1 MKSKRMI
8 KSVLVLGCVVIGSIL
23 LYAGGSGLVQ
33 AIVRMHGG

>member
-1 MKSKRMI
+1 MAHPW
-8 KSVLVLGCVVIGSIL
+8 SVITPRFVVIGSIL